1 MAFLGELEK
10 MIVTK
15 LDQDGAATGTPIQ
28 VLINPEGYKESY
40 TVEYNDDQPNNSG
53 GKSPQFVKVKPGN
66 FSFKLLFDST
76 GIFDVVGLNLEETLI
91 SIEEDISG
99 FIPFQDDEQ
108 AENNNIVE
116 EIEKIKEFVVYQGDI
131 HKPYELQINWG
142 ALELKCILTKLDIDY
157 KLFNPQGF
165 PIRAVATLTCKQSTS
180 EVLRLAKEKKSSP
193 DLTHIRTV
201 REGDTLLLMSYRI
214 YGDSKYYLE
223 VARVN
228 NLLNFRSLTPG
239 TELIFPPLDKTQSA

>member
-10 MIVTK
+10 MIITIVDKDGVEKGESIK
-15 LDQDGAATGTPIQ
+15 L
-28 VLINPEGYKESY
+28 LINPEGYKESY
-40 TVEYNDDQPNNSG
+40 TVEYNEDQENNSG
-53 GKSPQFVKVKPGN
+53 GKKPKFYKVKPGN
-66 FSFKLLFDST
+66 FTFKLLYDST
-76 GIFDVVGLNLEETLI
+76 GIFEVVDLDLKETLT
-91 SIEEDISG
+91 SIADDISG
-99 FIPFQDDEQ
+99 FIPFQDDE

-116 EIEKIKEFVVYQGDI
+116 EINKIKELVAYQGDI
-131 HKPYELQINWG
+131 HKTYELRINWG

-165 PIRAVATLTCKQSTS
+165 PIRAVATLTCKQNTS

-201 REGDTLLLMSYRI
+201 KEGDTLPLMTYRI

-223 VARVN
+223 VARAN
-228 NLLNFRSLTPG
+228 NLLNFRSLEPG

>member
-1 MAFLGELEK
+1 
-10 MIVTK
+10 
-15 LDQDGAATGTPIQ
+15 
-28 VLINPEGYKESY
+28 LINPDGYKESY
-40 TVEYNDDQPNNSG
+40 TVEYNDDQQNNSG
-53 GKSPQFVKVKPGN
+53 GQAPKFVKVKPGDYA
-66 FSFKLLFDST
+66 FKLLFDST
-76 GIFDVVGLNLEETLI
+76 GIFDVVGLNLADTLS
-91 SIEEDISG
+91 SIAADISG
-99 FIPFQDDEQ
+99 LIPFQDDE

-142 ALELKCILTKLDIDY
+142 ALELKCILTKLEIDY

-165 PIRAVATLTCKQSTS
+165 PIRALATLTCKQSTS

-201 REGDTLLLMSYRI
+201 KEGDTLPLMAYRI
-214 YGDSKYYLE
+214 YGNSKYYLE
-223 VARVN
+223 VARAN
-228 NLLNFRSLTPG
+228 NLLNFRNLTPG